1 MRNHSLQVLLE
12 PLQHL
17 LFPEVLRRVLP
28 RRAYLDLV
36 VTAGATW
43 ISSGS
48 GSWAA
53 AGNWFTATVPTS
65 GPVTFA
71 GSNSPITVTL
81 DTNQTAEALVF
92 GDKVSP
98 SSYTISVGTLQS
110 ATLTLGDSTGASIS
124 VLSGTHTISAP
135 LILAGSANIAPAP
148 GTQLAISGDISETG
162 RSQSLT
168 LSGAGVLILGGSNSY
183 SGGTNVTAG
192 TLYLTNS
199 LALPNASNLTVGAGG
214 TFIFDPNGPPGYN
227 AKTAALPAGAVE
239 AVPEPGTLALLLVAL
254 WGAAIYRRFRRP
266 KSGVSWRPCP

>member
-1 MRNHSLQVLLE
+1 MR
-12 PLQHL
+12 
-17 LFPEVLRRVLP
+17 
-28 RRAYLDLV
+28 
-36 VTAGATW
+36 TW

-53 AGNWFTATVPTS
+53 AGNWFPATVPTS

-81 DTNQTAEALVF
+81 DTNQTAGALVF

-98 SSYTISVGTLQS
+98 SSYTISVGTLQQRD
-110 ATLTLGDSTGASIS
+110 LDLGRFDRGLDLRAQRHAYDF
-124 VLSGTHTISAP
+124 GP
-135 LILAGSANIAPAP
+135 LDP
-148 GTQLAISGDISETG
+148 GRQRRHCPGPRHAVGDLRRHRRDG
-162 RSQSLT
+162 RKPVAD
-168 LSGAGVLILGGSNSY
+168 LSGAGVLNLGGSNSY
-183 SGGTNVTAG
+183 SGGTNVDRRHAVPDE
-192 TLYLTNS
+192 L

-239 AVPEPGTLALLLVAL
+239 AVPEPGTLALLLAAL

-266 KSGVSWRPCP
+266 NAFGSMRD